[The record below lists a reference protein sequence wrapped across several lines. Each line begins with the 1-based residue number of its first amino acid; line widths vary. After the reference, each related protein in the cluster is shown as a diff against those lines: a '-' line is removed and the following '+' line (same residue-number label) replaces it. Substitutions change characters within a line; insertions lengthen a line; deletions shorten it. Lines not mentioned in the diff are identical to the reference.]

1 MDIILKALE
10 DKRAAEGLSVSK
22 FATRL
27 GMSDTMLILLK
38 QGKRKPGRKFLQ
50 TVLRAYPDL
59 SGVVSA
65 YMFGA
70 GQQ

>member
-10 DKRAAEGLSVSK
+10 DKRAAEGLNMSK
-22 FATRL
+22 FADRL
-27 GMSDTMLILLK
+27 QISDTMLILMK

-50 TVLRAYPDL
+50 AVLRAYPDL

-70 GQQ
+70 GEQ